1 MYNNI
6 VELPAST
13 RVLPYQG
20 KRIYMKFFNRAYEK
34 YRSDI
39 TAAQIAWQAVK
50 RKYIKVDGTWIPRC
64 EANEYDTTTT
74 EEEEEEETSTDDDT
88 E

>member
-6 VELPAST
+6 SELPAST
-13 RVLPYQG
+13 RVLPIEG

-34 YRSDI
+34 YRSDA

-50 RKYIKVDGTWIPRC
+50 RKYIKVDGVWVPRSD
-64 EANEYDTTTT
+64 ANEYDTTTT
-74 EEEEEEETSTDDDT
+74 EEDDTDTDTTDDT